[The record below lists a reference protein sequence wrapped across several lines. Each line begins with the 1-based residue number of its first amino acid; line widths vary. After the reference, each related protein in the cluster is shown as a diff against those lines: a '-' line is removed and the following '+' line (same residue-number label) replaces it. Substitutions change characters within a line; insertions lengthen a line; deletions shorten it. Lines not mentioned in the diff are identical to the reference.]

1 MTRTQNCPAPLGAA
15 TGGGL
20 YLAYP
25 VQVTAL
31 AAMAVGVVMA
41 AWPTKIVKAKVVVLG
56 LDSAS
61 AKQ

>member
-25 VQVTAL
+25 VQVTTL

-41 AWPTKIVKAKVVVLG
+41 AWPTKVVKARVVVLG
-56 LDSAS
+56 PDSTS
-61 AKQ
+61 MKQ